1 MKYQHAEALA
11 LAIHSCK
18 PGTQSGAAT
27 AAEDRLFNAV
37 VDTVAA
43 FVEAQPT
50 LYGGKRFTEVAHF
63 GKPTT
68 QPANAA
74 PLPSGLPGTITII
87 NNGIPIVDERGNLL
101 GYTLDVNVTAESPA
115 TDTDDGTEA
124 VPPSDPK
131 AEAKARRA
139 LRRAKRQAE
148 ADAAL
153 LAAIASNGA
162 GQGNTAQP

>member
-11 LAIHSCK
+11 LAIHSCH
-18 PGTQSGAAT
+18 PGKLQADGT
-27 AAEDRLFNAV
+27 RLIVDQAQASLFCSV

-50 LYGGKRFTEVAHF
+50 LYGGQRFADVAFF

-74 PLPSGLPGTITII
+74 TLVQLPSGLPGTLTI
-87 NNGIPIVDERGNLL
+87 
-101 GYTLDVNVTAESPA
+101 
-115 TDTDDGTEA
+115 TDTDDA
-124 VPPSDPK
+124 PDDARDVDPK
-131 AEAKARRA
+131 AEAKARRRA
-139 LRRAKRQAE
+139 RAAKRQAE

-153 LAAIASNGA
+153 LAAMVAST
-162 GQGNTAQP
+162 GQSAVTMP